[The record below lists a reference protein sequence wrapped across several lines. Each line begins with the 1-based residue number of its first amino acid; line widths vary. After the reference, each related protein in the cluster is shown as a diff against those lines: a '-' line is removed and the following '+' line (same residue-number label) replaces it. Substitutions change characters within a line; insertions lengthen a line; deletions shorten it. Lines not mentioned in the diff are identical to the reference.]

1 MTNVTVYDITQL
13 MNLHK
18 AIEDGLFLFNQSKG
32 HCRYTVP
39 LIQSYLLYPCKH
51 NRIRFYYRGEEP
63 VGLIT
68 WAWLDEKTADKF
80 LNTRYELQEVD
91 YQTENPPD
99 KQLWGIE
106 FISTQGDT
114 RHMMK
119 TIRQRKQDL
128 YGKQTKVHWRRFKKP
143 AKLHKK
149 DF

>member
-1 MTNVTVYDITQL
+1 MYDITQL
-13 MNLHK
+13 MNFHK
-18 AIEDGLFLFNQSKG
+18 AIEDGLFLFNHSKD
-32 HCRYTVP
+32 HRRYNVP
-39 LIQSYLLYPCKH
+39 LIQSYLLYPCMYH
-51 NRIRFYYRGEEP
+51 RIWFFYRGEQP

-68 WAWLDEKTADKF
+68 WAWLDEETA
-80 LNTRYELQEVD
+80 D

-119 TIRQRKQDL
+119 TIRKRKQDL
-128 YGKQTKVHWRRFKKP
+128 YGKQTKVHWRRFKQS
-143 AKLHKK
+143 ARLHKK